1 MRLEQLFEDIHSDQ
15 SKLSNAKKAFD
26 DLMFELKGHVEL
38 LGLDEFDTFEKS
50 YLEIMSKL
58 YTYTFKLKY
67 KDEPITVRI
76 LPQTELDRN
85 RLGVL
90 NTTSVD
96 DGHRV
101 NYQYQITIFVNPHE
115 DFDLISAN
123 DFYRTFA
130 KSYQKVFV
138 HEFVHFIDAVES
150 DNQDSYTKTKRKLR
164 QKGKYINTPQEYN
177 AFYIQMMSEIDDAF
191 EDSAVMN
198 LFKKDPSFDKFLS
211 IINVETHAGE
221 MLKDLEGKYKKAFKK
236 RLYQL
241 YNHYLGRI
249 EDQDTEK

>member
-15 SKLSNAKKAFD
+15 SKLSSAKKAFD
-26 DLMFELKGHVEL
+26 DLMFEIKGHVEL
-38 LGLDEFDTFEKS
+38 LGLDDFDTFEKS
-50 YLEIMSKL
+50 YLEIISKL

-76 LPQTELDRN
+76 LPQTHLDRN

-90 NTTSVD
+90 NTTSID
-96 DGHRV
+96 DGHSV
-101 NYQYQITIFVNPHE
+101 KYQYQITIFVNTND
-115 DFDLISAN
+115 DFDLISDT
-123 DFYRTFA
+123 DFYRTFSR
-130 KSYQKVFV
+130 SYQKVFI

-150 DNQDSYTKTKRKLR
+150 DNQENYTNTKRKLR

-177 AFYIQMMSEIDDAF
+177 AFYIQMMSEIGDAF
-191 EDSAVMN
+191 EDRSVISI
-198 LFKKDPSFDKFLS
+198 FKKDPSFNNFLS
-211 IINVETHAGE
+211 LINIETHAGE

-241 YNHYLGRI
+241 YNYYLD
-249 EDQDTEK
+249 ELSDQTTEK